1 MKVLRDANV
10 SIDGVVEP
18 SDVKLDLKKFKA
30 DLRAKS
36 GSGEINEIKESQR
49 YAIEKIKLDRCAE
62 VMGYIENLQNELG
75 ADASINY
82 VVYQTWGGQ
91 EGSSVIEGPLPN
103 QDVYKCVVQPN
114 MQAMGGDGGAGSDGG
129 GANAMR
135 LPVVDAVKVVRS
147 FVFQM

>member
-1 MKVLRDANV
+1 MKVLREANIQ
-10 SIDGVVEP
+10 IDGVVEP

-30 DLRAKS
+30 DLRAKEGANS
-36 GSGEINEIKESQR
+36 EVRESQK

-62 VMGYIENLQNELG
+62 VMGYVDKLQAELG
-75 ADASINY
+75 GAESGTPINY

-103 QDVYKCVVQPN
+103 QDVYGRVVQPN
-114 MQAMGGDGGAGSDGG
+114 MQNMDSGGLG
-129 GANAMR
+129 